1 MDRAVGIIPSRF
13 GSTRFPGKSLAD
25 LCGKPMI
32 QWVYEQA
39 KKSSLLEQVIVAT
52 DDERICES
60 VRRFGGCAWLTA
72 SEHTCGTTRV
82 AEVASKLDA
91 EIIINIQ
98 GDEPL
103 IEPDMI
109 DQVVQGMQ
117 SDPAVYMATLKKRI
131 INEDDV
137 NNPHVVKVVTDKDGY
152 ALYFSRAGIPYEAV
166 SGQRSAVSKKQKTD
180 ERIAVSSQHCYKHIG
195 LYGYRREFLLKINSL
210 PYSVLEAVESLEQLR
225 ILENGYKIKVMETEY
240 DTIGVDTPEDLV
252 KVARIVGRIEH
263 G

>member
-1 MDRAVGIIPSRF
+1 MEKAIGIIPVRF
-13 GSTRFPGKSLAD
+13 ASTRFPGKPLVE

-39 KKSSLLEQVIVAT
+39 KKSRLLEQVIVAT

-60 VRRFGGCAWLTA
+60 VRGFGGNVLLT
-72 SEHTCGTTRV
+72 SLNHTCGTMRV

-109 DQVVQGMQ
+109 DQVVHSMQ
-117 SDPAVYMATLKKRI
+117 ADSDIYMATLKKKI
-131 INEDDV
+131 TNKDEI

-152 ALYFSRAGIPYEAV
+152 ALYFSRAGIPYKRV
-166 SGQRSAVSKKQKTD
+166 DIPSL
-180 ERIAVSSQHCYKHIG
+180 HWYKHIG
-195 LYGYRREFLLKINSL
+195 LYGYRREFLLTINNL

-225 ILENGYKIKVMETEY
+225 VLENGYKIKVLETEY

-252 KVARIVGRIEH
+252 RVARLKAEFE
-263 G
+263 

>member
-1 MDRAVGIIPSRF
+1 MEKAIGIIPVRF
-13 GSTRFPGKSLAD
+13 ASTRFPGKPLVE

-39 KKSSLLEQVIVAT
+39 KKSRLLEQVIVAT

-60 VRRFGGCAWLTA
+60 VRGFGGNVLLT
-72 SEHTCGTTRV
+72 SWNHTCGTMRV

-109 DQVVQGMQ
+109 DQVVHSMQ
-117 SDPAVYMATLKKRI
+117 ADSDIYMATLKKKI
-131 INEDDV
+131 TNKDEI

-152 ALYFSRAGIPYEAV
+152 ALYFSRAGIPYKRV
-166 SGQRSAVSKKQKTD
+166 DIPSL
-180 ERIAVSSQHCYKHIG
+180 HWYKHIG
-195 LYGYRREFLLKINSL
+195 LYGYRREFLLTINNL

-225 ILENGYKIKVMETEY
+225 VLENGYKIKVLETEY

-252 KVARIVGRIEH
+252 RVARLKAEFE
-263 G
+263 